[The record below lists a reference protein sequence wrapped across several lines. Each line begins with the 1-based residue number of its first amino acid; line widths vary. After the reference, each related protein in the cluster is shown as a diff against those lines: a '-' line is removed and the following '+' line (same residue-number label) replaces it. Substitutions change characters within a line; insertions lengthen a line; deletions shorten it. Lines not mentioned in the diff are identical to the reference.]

1 MPDTLIVTATLGDRK
16 SLTKTIDSVAE
27 IGGKRVKHVLI
38 APANRI
44 ARLRAEFPKYEIL
57 PEPNQA
63 GIYVALN
70 YGLTKCVG
78 EFKYLG
84 YINDD
89 DYWLPAFQQLFDSL
103 DNSPQFDV
111 AYGRVTYV
119 DPQCRLIGES
129 TSSPRIKAFFPLLA
143 RGIPLFTQQAT
154 LIRRELFIKLSGFD
168 TNYKLIADTD
178 FWLRSVFSGS
188 NFKYLNSLCA
198 AYSIHDEQLSA
209 QTSLQK
215 REHEELLRRYG
226 KPLWLKCCFEEFL
239 FRVWNL
245 PIYIKRFYF
254 WKSFKAFS
262 RNTRWLN

>member
-27 IGGKRVKHVLI
+27 IGGKRVKHVLVT
-38 APANRI
+38 PANKLEKLQI
-44 ARLRAEFPKYEIL
+44 EFPEYEIL
-57 PEPNQA
+57 PEPKQA
-63 GIYVALN
+63 GIYAALN
-70 YGLTKCVG
+70 YGLMKSVG

-103 DNSPQFDV
+103 DNSPQIDV
-111 AYGRVTYV
+111 AYGRVAYV
-119 DPQCRLIGES
+119 DPQCRPIGES
-129 TSSPRIKAFFPLLA
+129 TSSPRIKAFHPLLT

-154 LIRRELFIKLSGFD
+154 LMRRELFIQLDGFD
-168 TNYKLIADTD
+168 TNFKLIADTD
-178 FWLRSVFSGS
+178 FWLRSVFSGA
-188 NFKYLNSLCA
+188 NFQYRNSLCA

-215 REHEELLRRYG
+215 REHEELLTIYR
-226 KPLWLKCCFEEFL
+226 KPLWLNSFFEETL

-245 PIYIKRFYF
+245 PTYIKRFYF

-262 RNTRWLN
+262 DHCLKSQ